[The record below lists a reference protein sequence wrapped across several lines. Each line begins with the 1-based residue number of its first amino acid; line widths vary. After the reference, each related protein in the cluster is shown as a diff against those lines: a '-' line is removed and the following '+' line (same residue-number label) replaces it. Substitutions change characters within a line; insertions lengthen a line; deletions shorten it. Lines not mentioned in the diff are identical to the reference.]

1 MSSTTQTVGQ
11 IARQAG
17 VTSTPRE
24 HDVPVVVQTASGKER
39 VVTGAHFD
47 GRRLVLT
54 TGK

>member
-1 MSSTTQTVGQ
+1 MSTTQTVAQ
-11 IARQAG
+11 IARAAG

-24 HDVPVVVQTASGKER
+24 HDVPVVVVTASGKER

-47 GRRLVLT
+47 GQNLVLH